1 MFEVNA
7 VPVPIVY
14 DLVPSPL
21 TPPTANAAAA
31 IRPVIALKL
40 VTTAAASNGAPSWK
54 VIPSRSVMVHVLR
67 SLEGEAVFA
76 RRPTMSPPMVFSNK
90 VS

>member
-1 MFEVNA
+1 MFEENA

-40 VTTAAASNGAPSWK
+40 VTTAAASNGAPS
-54 VIPSRSVMVHVLR
+54 
-67 SLEGEAVFA
+67 
-76 RRPTMSPPMVFSNK
+76 
-90 VS
+90 